1 MCPGQYFSHQRL
13 FAMKLTV
20 AQNLLNSRN
29 CLLIFPDFSAR
40 EKSAV
45 FSLIPIRESCLAA
58 LNTLGES
65 PRGELGKYLIL
76 E

>member
-29 CLLIFPDFSAR
+29 CLLIFPDFSA
-40 EKSAV
+40 
-45 FSLIPIRESCLAA
+45 A